1 MINQE
6 LLIHALIMLTGTF
19 IASVSQIVLKK
30 AAEKEY
36 PSKIAEYLNPM
47 VIGAYVFFF
56 GASMLAVLGYEG
68 ENGVPLSLGPILE
81 ATGYIWV
88 AVLGK
93 IFLGEKISTRK
104 ALGLLVIIAGIVV
117 AALGAYWQS

>member
-1 MINQE
+1 M
-6 LLIHALIMLTGTF
+6 LKYALIMLTGTF

-47 VIGAYVFFF
+47 VMGAYIVFF
-56 GASMLAVLGYEG
+56 GASLCSVLGYKK
-68 ENGVPLSLGPILE
+68 VPLSLGPILE

-88 AVLGK
+88 AILGR
-93 IFLGEKISTRK
+93 IFLGEKIGAKK
-104 ALGLLVIIAGIVV
+104 ATGLLVIILGIVIASFGPNIV
-117 AALGAYWQS
+117 DAIR

>member
-1 MINQE
+1 M
-6 LLIHALIMLTGTF
+6 LKYALIMLSGTF

-47 VIGAYVFFF
+47 VMGAYIVFF
-56 GASMLAVLGYEG
+56 GASLCSVIGYK
-68 ENGVPLSLGPILE
+68 GVPLSLGPILE

-88 AVLGK
+88 AILGK
-93 IFLGEKISTRK
+93 IFLQEKIGKKK
-104 ALGLLVIIAGIVV
+104 ALGLFVIILGIVIASFGSDIL
-117 AALGAYWQS
+117 AAITGLFA